1 MKVLLTCVLRYV
13 KSFYNEATTV
23 IVIRENNRRNKTYF
37 TIIFTIKCF
46 HFLLKLK

>member
-1 MKVLLTCVLRYV
+1 MKVLQTCV

-37 TIIFTIKCF
+37 TNN
-46 HFLLKLK
+46 LYN

>member
-1 MKVLLTCVLRYV
+1 MKVLLTCV

-23 IVIRENNRRNKTYF
+23 IVIRENNRRNTFLKHISP
-37 TIIFTIKCF
+37 IIFTIKCF